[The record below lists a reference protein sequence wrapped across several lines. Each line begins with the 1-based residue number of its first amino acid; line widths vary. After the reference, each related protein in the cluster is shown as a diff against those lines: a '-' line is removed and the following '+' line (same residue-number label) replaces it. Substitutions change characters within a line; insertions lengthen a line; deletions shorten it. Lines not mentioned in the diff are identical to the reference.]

1 MSWTL
6 WYGDCQP
13 VQQWS
18 AKRKEAGVDWQATW
32 HKEYAEKE
40 NRNYWRTFKMI
51 MEKATTNIKDPKARA
66 YFDDVTEG
74 KKPAVQLTAEEYE
87 QGINEFD
94 DGMRKII
101 AEADEMIFRA
111 KLGDL
116 PEALSFSYIAQKYF
130 GKSRGW
136 LMQKVNGNK
145 VNGKIASFTDEERR
159 QFREALQDLSEKMT
173 AVAITL

>member
-1 MSWTL
+1 M
-6 WYGDCQP
+6 
-13 VQQWS
+13 
-18 AKRKEAGVDWQATW
+18 
-32 HKEYAEKE
+32 
-40 NRNYWRTFKMI
+40 
-51 MEKATTNIKDPKARA
+51 
-66 YFDDVTEG
+66 
-74 KKPAVQLTAEEYE
+74 TAEEYE

-136 LMQKVNGNK
+136 LAGSEQKDDCCGNDF
-145 VNGKIASFTDEERR
+145 ISLPT
-159 QFREALQDLSEKMT
+159 EK
-173 AVAITL
+173 

>member
-1 MSWTL
+1 
-6 WYGDCQP
+6 
-13 VQQWS
+13 
-18 AKRKEAGVDWQATW
+18 
-32 HKEYAEKE
+32 
-40 NRNYWRTFKMI
+40 
-51 MEKATTNIKDPKARA
+51 MEKATTNIKDPKVRA

-74 KKPAVQLTAEEYE
+74 KTPTVQLTAGEYE

-101 AEADEMIFRA
+101 TEADEMIFRA

-173 AVAITL
+173 AVAMTL

>member
-1 MSWTL
+1 M
-6 WYGDCQP
+6 D
-13 VQQWS
+13 
-18 AKRKEAGVDWQATW
+18 
-32 HKEYAEKE
+32 
-40 NRNYWRTFKMI
+40 
-51 MEKATTNIKDPKARA
+51 KATINIKDPKVRA

-74 KKPAVQLTAEEYE
+74 KKPAITLSADEYE
-87 QGINEFD
+87 RGVEQFD

-101 AEADEMIFRA
+101 EEADEMIFRA

-145 VNGKIASFTDEERR
+145 VNGKIAVFTDEERR
-159 QFREALQDLSEKMT
+159 QFREALQDLSEKMS
-173 AVAITL
+173 AIALTL

>member
-1 MSWTL
+1 MGEL
-6 WYGDCQP
+6 Q
-13 VQQWS
+13 
-18 AKRKEAGVDWQATW
+18 
-32 HKEYAEKE
+32 
-40 NRNYWRTFKMI
+40 
-51 MEKATTNIKDPKARA
+51 NILSGSGGYYKSLA

-173 AVAITL
+173 AVAMTL

>member
-1 MSWTL
+1 
-6 WYGDCQP
+6 
-13 VQQWS
+13 
-18 AKRKEAGVDWQATW
+18 
-32 HKEYAEKE
+32 
-40 NRNYWRTFKMI
+40 

-74 KKPAVQLTAEEYE
+74 KTPAVQLTAEEYE

-116 PEALSFSYIAQKYF
+116 PEASFFHSVPAPTVYFILSFL
-130 GKSRGW
+130 R
-136 LMQKVNGNK
+136 
-145 VNGKIASFTDEERR
+145 SF
-159 QFREALQDLSEKMT
+159 
-173 AVAITL
+173 

>member
-1 MSWTL
+1 
-6 WYGDCQP
+6 
-13 VQQWS
+13 
-18 AKRKEAGVDWQATW
+18 
-32 HKEYAEKE
+32 
-40 NRNYWRTFKMI
+40 
-51 MEKATTNIKDPKARA
+51 MEKATTNIKDLKVRA
-66 YFDDVTEG
+66 YFDDVIEG
-74 KKPAVQLTAEEYE
+74 KTPTVQLTAEEYE

-136 LMQKVNGNK
+136 LMQRVNGNN
-145 VNGKIASFTDEERR
+145 VNGKMASFTADERR

-173 AVAITL
+173 AVAMTL